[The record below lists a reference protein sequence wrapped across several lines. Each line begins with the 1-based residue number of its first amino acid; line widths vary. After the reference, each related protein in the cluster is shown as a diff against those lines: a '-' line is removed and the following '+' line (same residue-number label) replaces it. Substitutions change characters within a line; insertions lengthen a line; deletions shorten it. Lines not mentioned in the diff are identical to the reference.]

1 MNRSIDFRSDLY
13 SLGVCYYQM
22 LTGQLPF
29 SATAPMELVQ
39 EVEATHRAL
48 AAALCAWVA
57 AYDYEEVLAAV
68 RETLKLA
75 PQTRVTNLPE
85 EHDGI

>member
-1 MNRSIDFRSDLY
+1 
-13 SLGVCYYQM
+13 
-22 LTGQLPF
+22 
-29 SATAPMELVQ
+29 MELVQ